1 MKLSNPLV
9 TVMAGALMAVSLSAC
24 SKDDKAA
31 EAKSSKAPEITST
44 AVGTETVK
52 GITGQNNEQKQ
63 VSYMIGMDIAKSLE
77 QIKQEIDVSALTKG
91 LTDQINGKALL
102 NDAQHKQVRE
112 AFSVK
117 LQAHAEKTA
126 AELPKKNLDEGNAF
140 LAKNKTVKGVITT
153 ASGLQYQVLRQGTGP
168 KPAPT
173 DMVKVHYKGTLLNG
187 EEFDSS
193 YARNEP
199 IDFPLD
205 RVVPGWSEGVGLMSV
220 NSKYK
225 MWIPAALAYGETG
238 SPPVIGP
245 NATLVFEVELLEI
258 NPAEK
263 APVEQTPAE
272 PAPAAQ

>member
-1 MKLSNPLV
+1 MKLSNPLI
-9 TVMAGALMAVSLSAC
+9 TVLAGALMVVSLSAC
-24 SKDDKAA
+24 SKDDKA
-31 EAKSSKAPEITST
+31 EKAKSSKAPEITST

-77 QIKQEIDVSALTKG
+77 QIKQEIDVKSLNAG
-91 LTDQINGKALL
+91 LSDQLEGKALL
-102 NDAQHKQVRE
+102 NQDQHKQIRD

-140 LAKNKTVKGVITT
+140 LAKNKAVKGVVTT
-153 ASGLQYQVLRQGTGP
+153 ASGLQYQVLREGKGP

-173 DMVKVHYKGTLLNG
+173 DMVRVHYKGSLLNG

-205 RVVPGWSEGVGLMSV
+205 KVVPGWSEGVGLMSAG
-220 NSKYK
+220 SKYK
-225 MWIPAALAYGETG
+225 MWIPAALAYGEAG

-258 NPAEK
+258 NPAQQ
-263 APVEQTPAE
+263 VPAE